1 MMNETA
7 EKTPPPSNVSQ
18 FTRTLNPTMMALR
31 PLRRHCVRVRVWPE
45 NVNMSCAHHDL
56 SPSLF
61 SLCSSAPSRNSK
73 CAQCGGSEAEA
84 EVGKCEMG
92 WVHLEIENATLL
104 IARRHAI
111 YCR

>member
-1 MMNETA
+1 MTFC
-7 EKTPPPSNVSQ
+7 P
-18 FTRTLNPTMMALR
+18 
-31 PLRRHCVRVRVWPE
+31 
-45 NVNMSCAHHDL
+45 
-56 SPSLF
+56 LF
-61 SLCSSAPSRNSK
+61 SLPAVLHRAEIPSARSADER
-73 CAQCGGSEAEA
+73 SEAEA